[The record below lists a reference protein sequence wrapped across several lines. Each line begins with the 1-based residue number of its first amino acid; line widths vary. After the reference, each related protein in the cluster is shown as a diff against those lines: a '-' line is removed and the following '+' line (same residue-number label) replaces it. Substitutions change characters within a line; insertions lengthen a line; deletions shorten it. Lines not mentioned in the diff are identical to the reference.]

1 MADSMQDAIK
11 VLQSMSPIFDPTD
24 DYLSIVSAEEQMG
37 KVAARRQKELDDLI
51 RCLVAADLLRTL
63 DAARA
68 SCTRS
73 PTVPSAEAHAEAL
86 NALDAARLGFMKRIN
101 AAESSLAEKE
111 AALARLREECS
122 KLKASDPASEHELD
136 ASTVE
141 LTFIYGLGFVPL
153 TDKNGRVQ
161 KVLVRSQSG
170 EVHSISLDNSKTN
183 EKYAN
188 LLWNYAS
195 S

>member
-37 KVAARRQKELDDLI
+37 NVAARRQKELDDVNGNLK
-51 RCLVAADLLRTL
+51 DLLRTL

-68 SCTRS
+68 SCTRP

-86 NALDAARLGFMKRIN
+86 NALDATRLGFMKRIN

-122 KLKASDPASEHELD
+122 KLEASDPASEHELD
-136 ASTVE
+136 ASTLK
-141 LTFIYGLGFVPL
+141 LTFIRGLGFTPV

-170 EVHSISLDNSKTN
+170 EVHSISFDGLKTN
-183 EKYAN
+183 EEYAN
-188 LLWNYAS
+188 LLWSLAS

>member
-11 VLQSMSPIFDPTD
+11 VLQSMGPIFDPTD

-37 KVAARRQKELDDLI
+37 NVAVRRQKELDDVNGNLK
-51 RCLVAADLLRTL
+51 DLLRTL

-68 SCTRS
+68 SCTRP

-122 KLKASDPASEHELD
+122 KLEASDPASEHELD
-136 ASTVE
+136 ASTLK
-141 LTFIYGLGFVPL
+141 LTFIRGLGFTPV

-170 EVHSISLDNSKTN
+170 EVHSISFDDSKTN
-183 EKYAN
+183 EEYAN
-188 LLWNYAS
+188 LLWNLAS